1 MFVCY
6 FLLRNFCFCCCRV
19 EWGMGNSF
27 DRRSRVHSRCQRTW
41 RKSWWETEN
50 FYERFRSELPSEIF
64 GQHSG
69 GNTFQ
74 WRGYCWSYQNYYYY
88 GTKKC
93 LYNNKKH
100 LFLDLN
106 MFWKIWV
113 NLYFL
118 LQSKASGK
126 KLQRISLSTSLRG
139 IRITDLSKNEDI
151 HQISLYR
158 YKKLVMF

>member
-1 MFVCY
+1 MTDGRECIQDASERDESLDEKQKIFMNDSEVSFHLKY
-6 FLLRNFCFCCCRV
+6 LGSTLV
-19 EWGMGNSF
+19 ETPSSEEATAEAIKTIITMVQKNVFAKTKKNSF
-27 DRRSRVHSRCQRTW
+27 F
-41 RKSWWETEN
+41 N
-50 FYERFRSELPSEIF
+50 
-64 GQHSG
+64 
-69 GNTFQ
+69 
-74 WRGYCWSYQNYYYY
+74 
-88 GTKKC
+88 
-93 LYNNKKH
+93 
-100 LFLDLN
+100 LN